1 MDTTSFMR
9 NKIYAFSGLLLLN
22 MSVAIHAQA
31 QTNMELFG
39 QNRIQG
45 KNFNWKY
52 YETTRFKVYHYDRAG
67 TDLARYVAEQMEQ
80 DLNAIEKQMGNL
92 FPSQLNV
99 MVYNNY
105 DDFQQTNIG
114 LTSNNNIHNNTA
126 GRVNLVDDKLV
137 IYFTGRHSDLK
148 RQLRSALSSI
158 ILAKTT
164 FGDNLIESL
173 KNSLILDLPKWFTEG
188 YLDYVVD
195 GWDTRSNNEWKT
207 LVNTGKRIK
216 FEELA
221 RNYPQLSGKAFWKYL
236 IDRYGAKEVQD
247 FIFLTQNDTKINK
260 AIKALTGQKIVPNFD
275 SLVAYYQTA
284 YTADLQ
290 QQTDITAEAPLLNIE
305 NKDAQKRLS
314 NVKVSPRGYDVA
326 YVAWKNGMYDV
337 YLETTRTVEGAKKKL
352 KSKIV
357 SGGYINHNESDDPN
371 YPILAWSNTG
381 YKLGI
386 IYKKYGY
393 IYIKVYDAVK
403 AKIEMFRISSNK
415 FDRVLSFT
423 FMEDDDMIIMS
434 AIKNGQSDLFEY
446 RLKRGRVNQLTNDA
460 YDDLEPNFVSGG
472 SRKGVVFLS
481 NRPEPY
487 INIQPLPNELP
498 TGGLKGYFY
507 NATTQSYELLPLTP
521 NEKAEVSQII
531 PYGQDNFAYL
541 TNSNGIIN
549 RNVIA
554 FSRDDQNKDV
564 AYSIPATDG
573 NYNILYQQYNPA
585 SKSIAD
591 VIKTPDGTKV
601 YFRSIEL
608 PPPFGDLKAVN
619 RTQSSLVEEPFLANT
634 KSSVIIKDNR
644 SSGSSRR
651 DKSAAQKE
659 VANDGLQIQEGTA
672 MQSRF
677 NNRRK
682 RNTDQYP
689 GGADTPSVQTPLRPE
704 SSEFAQK
711 LSGGSST
718 VATDTQKQKH
728 IVYVDS
734 TYIKLKSRQYRSSF
748 KTDFYSLRLDNNI
761 LFTRYQN
768 FTGTLST
775 PSLGGMISASVYDKM
790 ENYRFTGGMRIPLA
804 INGSAYFVQFDNFKR
819 RVDWGFTYYREAKN
833 QQVDLVATTSAGR
846 EIFTLPIKPM
856 VNILQGYANYPLDKT
871 KSIRLNL
878 GLRQDRTVLRT
889 VNPIST
895 VIPNEDKYYITS
907 RAEYVHD
914 DARAIAPNIYDGM
927 RLKLYVDYLYK
938 LHDDNVYV
946 TGEQAR
952 PNTGGFYNF
961 GFDIRYY
968 KPVYKNMIF
977 AIRTA
982 GAHSGGNEK
991 ILYMLGGVDNALNAK
1006 LDNYPIPS
1014 SMFAFQSLATSL
1026 RGYNQ
1031 NARNGNTFMVI
1042 NAELR
1047 MPVFETLFRRPA
1059 QASIWKNLQAIA
1071 FVDAGSAWKN
1081 FLPGRDDQRSRAT
1094 TFIAP
1099 SIPNSPGNV
1108 TLTVNNAGN
1117 NSVGLGYGLGL
1128 RTMVYGYFLRVDG
1141 AMNLDNKFVYHIAL
1155 GFDF

>member
-1 MDTTSFMR
+1 MR
-9 NKIYAFSGLLLLN
+9 NRIYAFSGFMLLN
-22 MSVAIHAQA
+22 LSVAIQGHT
-31 QTNMELFG
+31 QTNIELFG

-67 TDLARYVAEQMEQ
+67 TDLARYVAEQLEQ
-80 DLNAIEKQMGNL
+80 DLSAIEKQMGNL
-92 FPSQLNV
+92 FPGQLNV
-99 MVYNNY
+99 MVYNSY

-137 IYFTGRHSDLK
+137 IYFTGKHSDLK
-148 RQLRSALSSI
+148 HQLRSALSGI

-164 FGDNLIESL
+164 FGDNLIDAL

-207 LVNTGKRIK
+207 LVNTGKRVK

-221 RNYPQLSGKAFWKYL
+221 RKYPQLSGKAFWKYL
-236 IDRYGAKEVQD
+236 IDKYGTKEVQD

-260 AIKALTGQKIVPNFD
+260 AVKALTGMKIVPNFD
-275 SLVAYYQTA
+275 SLVAYYQAA

-290 QQTDITAEAPLLNIE
+290 LQTDVTAEAALLNIE
-305 NKDAQKRLS
+305 NNDDQRRIS

-326 YVAWKNGMYDV
+326 YVSWKNGMYDV
-337 YLETTRTVEGAKKKL
+337 YLESTRTIEGAKTKL
-352 KSKIV
+352 KSNIV
-357 SGGYINHNESDDPN
+357 SGGYINHNESDDPD

-386 IYKKYGY
+386 VYKKYGL
-393 IYIKVYDAVK
+393 IYLKVYDAVK
-403 AKIEMFRISSNK
+403 AKIDMFRISSQK

-423 FMEDDDMIIMS
+423 FMEDDDMIVMS

-446 RLKRGRVNQLTNDA
+446 RLKRGRVNQLTNDV

-481 NRPEPY
+481 NRPEPF

-498 TGGLKGYFY
+498 TGNLKGYFY
-507 NATTQSYELLPLTP
+507 NATTQSYELMPLTP
-521 NEKAEVSQII
+521 NEQAEVRQII

-541 TNSNGIIN
+541 TNGNGIIN
-549 RNVIA
+549 RNVIS
-554 FSRDDQNKDV
+554 FTRDERNRDV

-591 VIKTPDGTKV
+591 VIKTPDGVKV

-608 PPPFGDLKAVN
+608 PSPFGDLRPAN
-619 RTQSSLVEEPFLANT
+619 RTQSSLVEEPFLSNT
-634 KSSVIIKDNR
+634 KSNVIIKDNR
-644 SSGSSRR
+644 SSNAAGSKR
-651 DKSAAQKE
+651 DRQSSHNKE
-659 VANDGLQIQEGTA
+659 VAAADGLNIQEGNNL
-672 MQSRF
+672 QSRF
-677 NNRRK
+677 NNRR
-682 RNTDQYP
+682 RRSNTQYP
-689 GGADTPSVQTPLRPE
+689 SGADSTAVSNPVRPE

-711 LSGGSST
+711 LAGGSST
-718 VATDTQKQKH
+718 VVTDTQKQKH

-734 TYIKLKSRQYRSSF
+734 TYIKLKSRQYKPSF

-768 FTGTLST
+768 FTGTLTT

-790 ENYRFTGGMRIPLA
+790 ENYRFTGGMRIPLG

-833 QQVDLVATTSAGR
+833 QQVNLVATTSAGR

-856 VNILQGYANYPLDKT
+856 VNIIQGYANYPLDKT

-878 GLRQDRTVLRT
+878 GLRQDRTILRT

-895 VIPNEDKYYITS
+895 VIPDEDKYYITS

-914 DARAIAPNIYDGM
+914 DTRAILPNIYDGL
-927 RLKLYVDYLYK
+927 RLKLYMDYLYK
-938 LHDDNVYV
+938 FHDDNVY
-946 TGEQAR
+946 TTSEQPR
-952 PNTGGFYNF
+952 PKSGGFYNF

-977 AIRTA
+977 AVRTA

-1014 SMFAFQSLATSL
+1014 SQFAFQSLATSM

-1031 NARNGNTFMVI
+1031 NARNGNTYMVVS
-1042 NAELR
+1042 AELR
-1047 MPVFETLFRRPA
+1047 MPVFETLFRKPV

-1071 FVDAGSAWKN
+1071 FVDAGSAWQYL
-1081 FLPGRDDQRSRAT
+1081 LPSRDDQRSRAA
-1094 TFIAP
+1094 TFISP
-1099 SIPNSPGNV
+1099 NNPNSPGNI
-1108 TLTVNNAGN
+1108 TLTINNAGN

-1128 RTMVYGYFLRVDG
+1128 RTMVYGYFVRFDG
-1141 AMNLDNKFVYHIAL
+1141 AMNLDNKFTYHLAL